1 MRSLILTGM
10 ITVLLAG
17 PCAAAT
23 TATSWGKP
31 GVTLDQYRTDASECG
46 HVGGNM
52 DVSNTEAAGVFKRAT
67 RELETNE
74 AGLTTAQGPAVLDV
88 VISSARVVEG
98 TRPKERIQDVKGVMV
113 GAVEKCLVSRGYVK
127 FWLTPKQRE
136 RLGHLKIG
144 SDARRLYLYRL
155 AKNPDILESQSEPP
169 AAG

>member
-1 MRSLILTGM
+1 
-10 ITVLLAG
+10 
-17 PCAAAT
+17 
-23 TATSWGKP
+23 
-31 GVTLDQYRTDASECG
+31 
-46 HVGGNM
+46 
-52 DVSNTEAAGVFKRAT
+52 
-67 RELETNE
+67 
-74 AGLTTAQGPAVLDV
+74 
-88 VISSARVVEG
+88 
-98 TRPKERIQDVKGVMV
+98 MV